1 MRRIYTEEDLRAA
14 WDASRHLQ
22 WYGECG
28 GPNEPEPNY
37 SNYEEWLRYAH
48 EALDYVERY
57 APAQIDW
64 IPGPPK
70 EDGRY
75 LIAYRDYY
83 GEEKVSANPT
93 YYVNDPINA
102 SDNITHHAAWPQ
114 YPYNV

>member
-1 MRRIYTEEDLRAA
+1 MSRIYTEQDMREA
-14 WDASRHLQ
+14 WEASWHLQ

-28 GPNEPEPNY
+28 GPDDPEPNY
-37 SNYEEWLRYAH
+37 SCYEEWLCLQLKPAS
-48 EALDYVERY
+48 
-57 APAQIDW
+57 PAQIDW